1 MPAGTKQ
8 FPTQREHE
16 AYCKASRI
24 ACELMPEL
32 PVFHTEIRETR
43 SIFLPADSEFR
54 CQEEHVSGRGLQL
67 SPATSAA
74 RRQQELC
81 PRRIPGLLILRWTQ
95 CANSGDDTW
104 INVRYVLK
112 GKPDESDRR
121 LGGGS
126 PSCRSRNRH
135 TGTTRRLS
143 DPAAPHR
150 RRVHCGLCP

>member
-54 CQEEHVSGRGLQL
+54 CQAGTRLWPGASAVAGDVRRATAIGALPAAYPPAPAPGASAGGRLAQ
-67 SPATSAA
+67 SP
-74 RRQQELC
+74 
-81 PRRIPGLLILRWTQ
+81 PRR
-95 CANSGDDTW
+95 
-104 INVRYVLK
+104 Y
-112 GKPDESDRR
+112 
-121 LGGGS
+121 
-126 PSCRSRNRH
+126 RH
-135 TGTTRRLS
+135 
-143 DPAAPHR
+143 
-150 RRVHCGLCP
+150 